1 MQLKMKKPT
10 TPLKSRLESFVA
22 QTSPFAHLRR
32 WSVGVGILLVAIAG
46 GGAWYVW
53 QQSPMSAPSSFY
65 HLAIQSPDQRQ
76 DQLLK
81 IAQGE
86 PGRERDRAHYLL
98 AVDALDKDQSEDAIQ
113 WLNALEMSYQSMT
126 APILVLRAEAYRR
139 LDDFAQAR
147 SIWEDLLRRYPNQ
160 PEAAVALLA
169 LNDIDGAIARFP
181 EHPLVV
187 EFARQQ
193 LAQNSDQLP
202 LLVLVARHGLHLA
215 DYGNYL
221 ELLTKSYANEL
232 TPEAWQAIAFGYW
245 EKLNYKSAGQAYSK
259 APPSPLTLYRAGRGL
274 QLGQDK
280 DGAIAA
286 YQKLITAYPNSA
298 ESALAWL
305 RLAQINENPSE
316 KLQLLDRAIA
326 TADQMNRPDIS
337 GDALKE
343 KFYIYDSQK
352 NKAAT
357 ATQTQLLKDYGTTDA
372 AAEIRW
378 RLAQRHAQQNQW
390 DQARNW
396 AKELVKHNP
405 RSDLAPK
412 AAFWDGLWAQAAGK
426 GNEIKPAWNHL
437 RQTYPHSYY
446 AWRAAGLSQQ
456 PVGQFST
463 VSQLQPTVEP
473 ERFERLPLMSGSETL
488 QELYLLGQS
497 QPAWE
502 RWQWEFRN
510 RVEPSGPEQL
520 TDGLIRMGVGEY
532 LDGIFMLENLKQR
545 SQREPE
551 VAQFFE
557 TIRNDPRYW
566 YALYPLPYW
575 DTVEK
580 WATSRNL
587 NPLLVMGLIRQES
600 RFQKDIQSIAGA
612 AGLMQVM
619 PETAEWIADRAQI
632 ESYDLSNP
640 EDSIQLGTW
649 YLDYTLKLYDQDA
662 LLALAG
668 YNAGPGHVDDWL
680 KRFGYTNADRFVE
693 SIPFPETYGYVKSV
707 LENYW
712 NYLRLYS
719 KSGQ

>member
-1 MQLKMKKPT
+1 MKKPT
-10 TPLKSRLESFVA
+10 TPLKSRLESLVA
-22 QTSPFAHLRR
+22 QNSPFAHLRR
-32 WSVGVGILLVAIAG
+32 WSVGVGIVLVAIAG
-46 GGAWYVW
+46 GGAWYLW

-65 HLAIQSPDQRQ
+65 HLAIQSPEQRQ
-76 DQLLK
+76 DQLLQ

-98 AVDALDKDQSEDAIQ
+98 AVDALDKDQPEDAIR
-113 WLNALEMSYQSMT
+113 WLKALEMSYPPMT

-139 LDDFAQAR
+139 LDDFNQAR
-147 SIWEDLLRRYPNQ
+147 SIWEDLLRRYPDQ

-169 LNDIDGAIARFP
+169 LNNPDAAIARFP
-181 EHPLVV
+181 QHPLVV

-193 LAQNSDQLP
+193 LAENSDQLP
-202 LLVLVARHGLHLA
+202 LLVLIARHGLHLP

-221 ELLTKSYANEL
+221 ELLTKSYADEL
-232 TPEAWQAIAFGYW
+232 TPEDWEAIAFGYW
-245 EKLNYKSAGQAYSK
+245 EKLNYKSAGQAYSQ
-259 APPSPLTLYRAGRGL
+259 APPSPLNLYRAGRGL
-274 QLGQDK
+274 QLGQEK
-280 DGAIAA
+280 EAAISA
-286 YQKLITAYPNSA
+286 YQKLITAHPQSS

-305 RLAQINENPSE
+305 RLAQINENPQE

-326 TADQMNRPDIS
+326 TADTANRPDLT

-343 KFYIYDSQK
+343 RFLVYESL
-352 NKAAT
+352 KATAE
-357 ATQTQLLKDYGTTDA
+357 ATQTQKQLLDRFGQTPG
-372 AAEIRW
+372 AAELRW
-378 RLAQRHAQQNQW
+378 MLADRYGKQANW
-390 DQARNW
+390 DQARHW

-405 RSDLAPK
+405 TSDLAPR

-426 GNEIKPAWNHL
+426 GSEIKPAWNHL
-437 RQTYPHSYY
+437 RQAYPHSYY
-446 AWRAAGLSQQ
+446 AWRAAGLSQE

-463 VSQLQPTVEP
+463 ISQLQPRVDP
-473 ERFERLPLMSGSETL
+473 QRFERLPLMAGSETL

-520 TDGLIRMGVGEY
+520 SDGLIRMGVGEY
-532 LDGIFMLENLKQR
+532 LDGIFMLENLGQR
-545 SQREPE
+545 SQREPDI
-551 VAQFFE
+551 AQFFDS
-557 TIRNDPRYW
+557 IRTDPRYW

-632 ESYDLSNP
+632 ESYDLNDP
-640 EDSIQLGTW
+640 EDSIRLGTW
-649 YLDYTLKLYDQDA
+649 YLDHTLKLYDQDA

-680 KRFGYTNADRFVE
+680 KRFGYTSADRFVE

-712 NYLRLYS
+712 NYLRLYNN
-719 KSGQ
+719 G